1 MEFLP
6 NLEIQE
12 DLSNLDSDNEEE
24 LGRFDVIQE
33 DLSGPL
39 TEPSPMDIF
48 TGKPTNGVKIGK
60 PTNKKRVV
68 IKNPKDSIASLKD
81 PKEEIES
88 QQLSDI
94 EECVEE
100 PVPTP
105 TPKKVKK
112 PLSEKQK
119 AHLDRI
125 RKLALVKK
133 KEKAAM
139 RKKALAKVN
148 EEYESKKQYKKR
160 TIKVNDEIERID
172 SPPPNPIKER
182 VEKHQAPKKELTDDD
197 SFINF
202 MDNMGKY
209 QKYMINYENKQK
221 KTKPPIQ
228 VVKKIIP
235 QASVPQQ
242 VPSHLKMK
250 DNDPYAN
257 IFSW

>member
-1 MEFLP
+1 M
-6 NLEIQE
+6 
-12 DLSNLDSDNEEE
+12 
-24 LGRFDVIQE
+24 
-33 DLSGPL
+33 
-39 TEPSPMDIF
+39 
-48 TGKPTNGVKIGK
+48 
-60 PTNKKRVV
+60 
-68 IKNPKDSIASLKD
+68 
-81 PKEEIES
+81 
-88 QQLSDI
+88 
-94 EECVEE
+94 EE
-100 PVPTP
+100 PIP

>member
-68 IKNPKDSIASLKD
+68 IKD

-100 PVPTP
+100 PAP

-160 TIKVNDEIERID
+160 TIKVKEEIERID

>member
-68 IKNPKDSIASLKD
+68 IKNP
-81 PKEEIES
+81 
-88 QQLSDI
+88 
-94 EECVEE
+94 
-100 PVPTP
+100 
-105 TPKKVKK
+105 
-112 PLSEKQK
+112 
-119 AHLDRI
+119 
-125 RKLALVKK
+125 
-133 KEKAAM
+133 
-139 RKKALAKVN
+139 KKALAKVN

-257 IFSW
+257 IFSLILYKTVKPYVPLEIFIFYL